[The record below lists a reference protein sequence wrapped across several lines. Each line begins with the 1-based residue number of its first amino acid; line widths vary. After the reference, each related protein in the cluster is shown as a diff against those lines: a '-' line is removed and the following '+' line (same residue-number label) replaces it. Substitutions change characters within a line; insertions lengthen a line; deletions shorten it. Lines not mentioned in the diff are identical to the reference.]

1 MNNKQLDTLRDSLMQ
16 LMTIDNDVESNAY
29 NWAIANAISVVEG
42 TNPENVIAMRDAMKN
57 RNLASL

>member
-16 LMTIDNDVESNAY
+16 LLTDDNDVESNAY
-29 NWAIANAISVVEG
+29 NWGIANAISVVEG
-42 TNPENVIAMRDAMKN
+42 TNPENVIAMRDNMKN